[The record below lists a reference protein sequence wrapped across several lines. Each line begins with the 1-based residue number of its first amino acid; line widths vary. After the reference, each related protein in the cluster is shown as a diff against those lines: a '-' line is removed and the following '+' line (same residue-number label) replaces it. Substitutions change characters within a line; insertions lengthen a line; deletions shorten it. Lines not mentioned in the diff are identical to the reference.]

1 VPSRAA
7 ADGEY
12 VVTGIAEMGY
22 VNSSDAVA
30 PGASRG
36 MLSLRNAALLAGNA
50 LPPRLPL
57 PIVASGKKLLAYLLL

>member
-1 VPSRAA
+1 
-7 ADGEY
+7 
-12 VVTGIAEMGY
+12 MGY